1 MKTEGAV
8 EASNP
13 VRLMFYVDLKGMGPE
28 MAPTEVIHV
37 YD

>member
-13 VRLMFYVDLKGMGPE
+13 VRLMFYVHLKGDGAEDGPYGSN
-28 MAPTEVIHV
+28 I
-37 YD
+37 